1 MNKKIKLLSSMIP
14 KLNRKNN
21 KQIMK
26 EKYFPKLNRNKN
38 N

>member
-1 MNKKIKLLSSMIP
+1 MNKKIIFLSWMIP

-21 KQIMK
+21 KQIIK